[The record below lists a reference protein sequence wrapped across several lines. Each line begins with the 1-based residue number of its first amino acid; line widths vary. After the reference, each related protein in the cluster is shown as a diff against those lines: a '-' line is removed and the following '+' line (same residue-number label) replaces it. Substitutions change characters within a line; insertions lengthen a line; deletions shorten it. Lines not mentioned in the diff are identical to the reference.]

1 MPFPLNGFETHGHYT
16 TLIFWQAWP
25 EITSQ
30 SIVRPIFGC
39 NILWYPSFPAMKHLL
54 RIRIFLKPYFWQILL
69 TLLMLLILTGL
80 SLVVPRIIR
89 SVIDDGL
96 ARGASRYLLRSALLL
111 LGLGL
116 VSAIL
121 NLGNRYWSE
130 WIAARVGYDLR
141 NRMYDHIQYLPF
153 TYHDHAQSGQ
163 LISRCIEDVRSIE
176 RFAGGAVTDLI
187 RFILL
192 AIGIISIMLT
202 DNTKLAIIA
211 LLPMIP
217 LVLMTSSFG
226 TKIGKLFFAVDNAV
240 GDVSNRLQ
248 ENVVGVQVVRA
259 FAREGYEVKRFE
271 TANQQ
276 VFQTWVYVIDEWAKI
291 MPTTNFLT
299 TISVILILWFGGQMV
314 MNGTLTVGEIVA
326 FNAYILMLAEPA
338 QQLTGLVNAGGEA
351 AAGAQRVFEVL
362 DTKPAIQTPK
372 DAVKL
377 DLLRGQVAFCNVGL
391 KYQDERTASLSEINL
406 QVEPNRIVALIGQT
420 GSGKTSLVNL
430 IPRFYDVTEGSVLV
444 DGVDVRE
451 MDLVSLRKQIGI
463 VLQTSL
469 LFSDTIQANIAY
481 GHPEAT
487 MDEIIAAAKAAQA
500 HEFIES
506 FTNGYDTIVGE
517 RGVTLSGGQRQ
528 RVAIARALLMNP
540 RILILDDSTSSV
552 DTQTEKLIQA
562 ALDALMEGRTTFVIA
577 HRLSTVRRA
586 DMILV
591 MDKGQIV
598 ERGTHNELLAR
609 GGLYK
614 EIYDLQ
620 LIDHTKFAEEMEELQ
635 EENTLQVKE
644 HDEM

>member
-1 MPFPLNGFETHGHYT
+1 M
-16 TLIFWQAWP
+16 A
-25 EITSQ
+25 
-30 SIVRPIFGC
+30 
-39 NILWYPSFPAMKHLL
+39 
-54 RIRIFLKPYFWQILL
+54 

-80 SLVVPRIIR
+80 SLIVPRIIR

-96 ARGASRYLLRSALLL
+96 VRGEKLYLVRSAFLL

-153 TYHDHAQSGQ
+153 TYHDHAESGQ

-176 RFAGGAVTDLI
+176 RFAGGAVADLV
-187 RFILL
+187 RFVLLTVGIL
-192 AIGIISIMLT
+192 SIMLT
-202 DNTKLAIIA
+202 NNAKLALIA

-217 LVLMTSSFG
+217 LILMTSSFG
-226 TKIGKLFFAVDNAV
+226 TKIGKLFFDVDNAV
-240 GDVSNRLQ
+240 GEVSNRLQ

-259 FAREGYEVKRFE
+259 FAREPYEIERFE
-271 TANQQ
+271 AANRK
-276 VFQTWVYVIDEWAKI
+276 VFQTWIHVIDEWSKI
-291 MPTTNFLT
+291 MPTTGWLT
-299 TISVILILWFGGQMV
+299 TLSIVLILWFGGQMV
-314 MNGTLTVGEIVA
+314 MDGTLTVGAIVA
-326 FNAYILMLAEPA
+326 FNAYILMMAEPA

-362 DTKPAIQTPK
+362 DTQPAIQSPRNPVTLEP
-372 DAVKL
+372 
-377 DLLRGQVAFCNVGL
+377 LRGEVGFCEVGL
-391 KYQDERTASLSEINL
+391 KYQDEKTASLSGINL
-406 QVEPNRIVALIGQT
+406 RVEPNRVVALIGPT
-420 GSGKTSLVNL
+420 GSGKTSFVNL
-430 IPRFYDVTEGSVLV
+430 IPRFYDVTEGKVLV
-444 DGVDVRE
+444 DGVDIRQ

-469 LFSDTIQANIAY
+469 LFSDTIKANIAY
-481 GHPEAT
+481 GRPDAT
-487 MDEIIAAAKAAQA
+487 MDEVVAAAKAAQA
-500 HEFIES
+500 HEFIEG

-562 ALDALMEGRTTFVIA
+562 ALDTLMEGRTTFVIA

-586 DMILV
+586 DTILV
-591 MDKGQIV
+591 MDEGRIV
-598 ERGTHNELLAR
+598 EQGTHQELLAH

-614 EIYDLQ
+614 EIHDLQ
-620 LIDHTKFAEEMEELQ
+620 LIDHAKFAEEMEEVQ
-635 EENTLQVKE
+635 EEEILPLKE

>member
-1 MPFPLNGFETHGHYT
+1 
-16 TLIFWQAWP
+16 
-25 EITSQ
+25 
-30 SIVRPIFGC
+30 
-39 NILWYPSFPAMKHLL
+39 MKHLL
-54 RIRIFLKPYFWQILL
+54 RIRIFLKPYVWQIL
-69 TLLMLLILTGL
+69 TALLMLLILTGL

-89 SVIDDGL
+89 SVIDEGL
-96 ARGASRYLLRSALLL
+96 ARGETTNLIRSAFLL

-176 RFAGGAVTDLI
+176 RFAGGAVADLI
-187 RFILL
+187 RFVFLTIGILYIMLADNARL
-192 AIGIISIMLT
+192 AIL
-202 DNTKLAIIA
+202 A
-211 LLPMIP
+211 LLPMLP
-217 LVLMTSSFG
+217 LILMTSSFG
-226 TKIGKLFFAVDNAV
+226 TKVGKLFFAVDNAV
-240 GDVSNRLQ
+240 GEVSNRLQ

-259 FAREGYEVKRFE
+259 FAREDYEIKRFDV
-271 TANQQ
+271 ANRE
-276 VFQTWVYVIDEWAKI
+276 VFKSWIHVIDEWSKI
-291 MPTTNFLT
+291 MPTTNWLT
-299 TISVILILWFGGQMV
+299 AISIILILWFGGQMV
-314 MNGTLTVGEIVA
+314 MDGTLTIGAIVA
-326 FNAYILMLAEPA
+326 FNAYILMMAEPA

-362 DTKPAIQTPK
+362 DTQPAIQSP
-372 DAVKL
+372 DSAVKL
-377 DLLRGQVAFCNVGL
+377 PALRGEVEFRDVML
-391 KYQDERTASLSEINL
+391 KYKDEKTASLSGISL
-406 QVEPNRIVALIGQT
+406 RVEPNRIVALIGQT

-430 IPRFYDVTEGSVLV
+430 IPRFYDVTEGRVLV

-469 LFSDTIQANIAY
+469 LFSDTIKANIAY
-481 GHPEAT
+481 GRPDAT
-487 MDEIIAAAKAAQA
+487 LDEIVAAAKAAQA
-500 HEFIES
+500 HEFIEG
-506 FTNGYDTIVGE
+506 FTNGYETIVGE

-528 RVAIARALLMNP
+528 RVAIARALLMDP

-591 MDKGQIV
+591 MDKGHIV

-609 GGLYK
+609 GGLYR
-614 EIYDLQ
+614 EIHDLQ
-620 LIDHTKFAEEMEELQ
+620 LIDHAKFAEELEELQ
-635 EENTLQVKE
+635 EENVMRLKE